1 MLFSN
6 ANEHRLT
13 FKKTRFSTS
22 ELVDSHQFF
31 TYGRGSDVFS
41 LVSKIVDR
49 IDPLHVLY
57 DECDVYA
64 NLRVGTVE
72 QAGVIADYGGM
83 PPLSITSCSMVTR
96 SLAATRLPRRSWRA
110 RSRVDMAL
118 TWAIGTAANSRSPC
132 FSSPRFSFPSII
144 KKMICVVRW

>member
-57 DECDVYA
+57 DEGDVYA

-83 PPLSITSCSMVTR
+83 PPPEHHKLFNGDKVFGCYSPPQEK
-96 SLAATRLPRRSWRA
+96 LAST
-110 RSRVDMAL
+110 
-118 TWAIGTAANSRSPC
+118 
-132 FSSPRFSFPSII
+132 
-144 KKMICVVRW
+144 K